1 MKQQRISTG
10 PRFLTL
16 IVPVGIWLLFGGC
29 HDRSGTE
36 GEKSQPPRRASVSDD
51 GLIVS
56 FPRESAALQQVTS
69 TAVKKG
75 SATISV
81 IAPSRVV
88 ASFVGPNSDGDKVVL
103 FDSPEVTS
111 LYSQY
116 RQSRANATRTAKNL
130 TRAKEMFGNQASTA
144 KDLNDAEN
152 DAATARASMAEYE
165 SKLRGL
171 GFNPGDLDT
180 ARPGSIW
187 LISDVTEAQLPDV
200 QKGEDVDIVFS
211 SFPDK
216 KFVGRADAVGDVV
229 DQLTRTVKVRV
240 SMANRQGRFLPGMY
254 AAVDYG
260 DPIGGVVVLPP
271 SAIVTVEGR
280 DYVFVETAP
289 GEFRRRQV
297 TVLKSGADRI
307 ILTQGVEDGDHVV
320 MNGAML
326 LKGLSFG
333 Y

>member
-1 MKQQRISTG
+1 MKHQRPSIG
-10 PRFLTL
+10 LRHLTI
-16 IVPVGIWLLFGGC
+16 IVLLGIWLLFNGC
-29 HDRSGTE
+29 LDRSGTE
-36 GEKSQPPRRASVSDD
+36 EAKAQPPRRASVSDD
-51 GLIVS
+51 GLIIR
-56 FPRESAALQQVTS
+56 FPQGSAALHQVTS

-88 ASFVGPNSDGDKVVL
+88 ASFVGPGTDGDRVVL
-103 FDSPEVTS
+103 FDSPDVTS

-116 RQSRANATRTAKNL
+116 RQSRSNATRTSKNL
-130 TRAKEMFGNQASTA
+130 ARIKEMFGNQAATA

-152 DAATARASMAEYE
+152 DAATARTSMAEYE

-171 GFNPGDLDT
+171 GFNPADLESG
-180 ARPGSIW
+180 RPGTIW

-200 QKGEDVDIVFS
+200 QNGEDVDIFFS
-211 SFPDK
+211 SVPDK
-216 KFVGRADAVGDVV
+216 KFVGRADAIGDVV

-240 SMANRQGRFLPGMY
+240 SMANPHGRFLPGMY

-271 SAIVTVEGR
+271 SAVVTVEGH
-280 DYVFVETAP
+280 DYVFVEQAP
-289 GEFRRRQV
+289 GEFHRRPV
-297 TVLKSGADRI
+297 TVLSSGADRI
-307 ILTQGVEDGDHVV
+307 VVTQGVEDDDHVV
-320 MNGAML
+320 ISGAML